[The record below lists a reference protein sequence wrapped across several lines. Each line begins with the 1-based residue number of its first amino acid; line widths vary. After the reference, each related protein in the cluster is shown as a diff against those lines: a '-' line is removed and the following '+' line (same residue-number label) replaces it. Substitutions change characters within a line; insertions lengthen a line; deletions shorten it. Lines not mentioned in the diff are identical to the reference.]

1 MTLTRRNKNNA
12 MNNPNWSKKTNLNG
26 DMAERPVEQ
35 AAATNVITED
45 ELEAYRFRGVPIPVR
60 RKGAPVV
67 PQPQPAPEH
76 GNGNG
81 NGAHPASGSPN
92 ERIQAINEA
101 VRTNSAW
108 VAPLRQ
114 EISRVLVGQK
124 NLVDRLLTG
133 LVTNG
138 HILLEGVPGLA
149 KTLSLKTLAAAT
161 RLKFHRLQ
169 FTPDMLPADIVGT
182 MIYNPRDG
190 SFHTKHGPIFS
201 NFILADEINR
211 APAKVQS
218 ALLEAMQ
225 ERQVTLGDDTY
236 LLPQPFLVMATQN
249 PLEQE
254 GTYPL
259 PEAQVDRFMLKVI
272 VDYPNREEERAILEA
287 MATSEPNLRVTPVVS
302 GDDILAS
309 RRVVNSI
316 YVDDKLKDY
325 IVDTVWATRDPKRYG
340 IDLNGYVRYG
350 ASPRATI
357 ALTMAAKA
365 WAFLNGRGYVTPQ
378 DVKTFALDVLRHRVA
393 VSYEAEAENITSEN
407 IVTKVLETIPVP

>member
-1 MTLTRRNKNNA
+1 
-12 MNNPNWSKKTNLNG
+12 MNNSNTTT
-26 DMAERPVEQ
+26 EIE
-35 AAATNVITED
+35 ATAGPLSEA
-45 ELEAYRFRGVPIPVR
+45 ELEAVRFG
-60 RKGAPVV
+60 GAPVRSPV
-67 PQPQPAPEH
+67 ASAVSTNQENVRDCTPAQRGH
-76 GNGNG
+76 ND
-81 NGAHPASGSPN
+81 
-92 ERIQAINEA
+92 RVRTLNEA
-101 VRTNSAW
+101 AREHSGW
-108 VAPLRQ
+108 VVPLRQ
-114 EISRVLVGQK
+114 EIARVLIGQK
-124 NLVDRLLTG
+124 HLVDRLLVG

-138 HILLEGVPGLA
+138 HLLLEGVPGLA

-161 RLKFHRLQ
+161 QLKFHRLQ

-182 MIYNPRDG
+182 MIYNPREG

-236 LLPQPFLVMATQN
+236 QLPQPFLVMATQN
-249 PLEQE
+249 PLEHE

-272 VDYPNREEERAILEA
+272 VDYPSLSEERAILEA
-287 MATSEPNLRVTPVVS
+287 MATSEPDLRVRPVVS
-302 GDDILAS
+302 GEDILTA
-309 RRVVNSI
+309 RRVVNSV
-316 YVDDKLKDY
+316 YVDDKIKDY
-325 IVDTVWATRDPKRYG
+325 IVDLVWATRDPKRYSL
-340 IDLNGYVRYG
+340 DLNGYVRYG

-357 ALTMAAKA
+357 ALTMVAKA

-393 VSYEAEAENITSEN
+393 VSYEVLEENITPEN
-407 IVTKVLETIPVP
+407 IITKILETLPV